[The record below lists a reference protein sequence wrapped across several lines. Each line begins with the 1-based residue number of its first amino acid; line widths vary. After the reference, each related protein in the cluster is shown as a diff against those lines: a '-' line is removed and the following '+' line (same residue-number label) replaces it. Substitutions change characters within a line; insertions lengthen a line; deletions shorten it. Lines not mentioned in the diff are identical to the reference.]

1 VRRLTFHPEA
11 EEELDRSTE
20 FYLTESQKLGNDF
33 AAEIARLLESIQ
45 QNPEAGQ
52 VLNGNL
58 RRRLCSR
65 FPFAIIYR
73 FSETELY
80 VVAVVELHR
89 RPDYWRHRG

>member
-1 VRRLTFHPEA
+1 VRRLAFHPEA

-33 AAEIARLLESIQ
+33 AAEIAQLLESIQ

-52 VLNGNL
+52 LLNGNL
-58 RRRLCSR
+58 RRRLCNR
-65 FPFAIIYR
+65 FPFSIIYR

-80 VVAVVELHR
+80 VVAVMELHR